1 MAFPDFLPVAP
12 IPADTIT
19 AYQQRVPAEV
29 SAAWEQHGAG
39 FLGDGYFR
47 FVDPARADAMMGTV
61 RPVPDDAV
69 VLFATAMADLVVWW
83 QDMYLVVKTRLGEIH
98 AASIPFEALVTLMG
112 SDPEARAVAW
122 DWEPYPQAVQR
133 LGVPAFEQC
142 LMHVPIL
149 AMGGRGDPATMD
161 LGSLWVHLD
170 LMLRMAGPPTFT
182 HMLPLPAGW

>member
-1 MAFPDFLPVAP
+1 MVFADFIPVAP
-12 IPADTIT
+12 ISADTIA
-19 AYQQRVPAEV
+19 AYQGRVPAEV
-29 SAAWEQHGAG
+29 SAAWGQHGAG

-47 FVDPARADAMMGTV
+47 FVDPARADAMLGGG

-83 QDMYLVVKTRLGEIH
+83 QDMYLVAKTRLGEIH
-98 AASIPFEALVTLMG
+98 AASIPFAELVALMDP
-112 SDPEARAVAW
+112 DPEARAVVW
-122 DWEPYPQAVQR
+122 DWEPYPLAMQR

-161 LGSLWVHLD
+161 LGSLWVHVG
-170 LMLRMAGPPTFT
+170 LMLHMAGPPKFT
-182 HMLPLPAGW
+182 HMLPLPSGQ